1 MLKEAVCLLKNH
13 RCFNRIDFV
22 KHESREEV
30 IMNYSLPVLPT
41 ISTTFIVLS
50 AVTVAIG
57 WYQIRQRK
65 IEAHKKTMLL
75 AAVFAIIFFIIYA
88 SRTVFIG
95 NTAFG
100 GPDDIKIYY
109 TLFLIF
115 HITLATT
122 GAVFGIVTLLTGY
135 TNKLEK
141 HRKLG
146 PITSIIW
153 FFTAITGVAVY
164 LLLYVFYHGGE
175 TTSVIKAILGF

>member
-1 MLKEAVCLLKNH
+1 ME
-13 RCFNRIDFV
+13 
-22 KHESREEV
+22 
-30 IMNYSLPVLPT
+30 YSLPILPT
-41 ISTTFIVLS
+41 ISTFFIVLS
-50 AVTVAIG
+50 AITVAIG
-57 WYQIRQRK
+57 WTQIRQRK
-65 IEAHKKTMLL
+65 IEAHKKSMML

-100 GPDDIKIYY
+100 GPEEIKIYY
-109 TLFLIF
+109 TIFLIF
-115 HITLATT
+115 HVTLATT
-122 GAVFGIVTLLTGY
+122 GAIFGIVTLSTGY
-135 TNKLEK
+135 KNNLKR

-164 LLLYVFYHGGE
+164 LLLYVIYHGGE